1 MKSFRNPK
9 YLERYEDVVFD
20 LENPINIAPANN
32 TVQVRNNLKFT
43 ADNSGEVTPFD
54 WYNARI
60 ALDFKVEQHDG
71 TDFVIGANVNDDSLT
86 AVRLP
91 QIITYEA
98 DQMGIVNGANSFISR
113 LSVLANGKEL
123 YQCNYANHSV
133 NIKNLLEYN
142 KLYADSVATN
152 EFYFLD
158 TSTSANKNRFT
169 RRNVTHRQDG
179 ANPGGD
185 QAGLMIDNTPASFN
199 EGFAKRKALLG
210 TSSTVHCE
218 IPLNRYSFF
227 EALEDKLLPNTKI
240 EINFE
245 IEKDDNLIWRTGGNR
260 CRVVIT
266 RLQLFVPRLIFNSE
280 GSKIYMSEYLKPYK
294 WTYLNEV
301 IQPNVA
307 GNQAVGNFRITNGIS
322 KPRHVFVFFINTPNI
337 ESQTANPFL
346 YNTFSVSTDPRTLN
360 RCYLEVG
367 NGNEYPDI
375 HYKPSE
381 DPSRVFRDVMS
392 YVFAN
397 NDFQGGTLLNR
408 QNFENIFPFV
418 YFDLTKQKLDIKD
431 GVTKLS
437 FHYELSGAT
446 AANYNIYALV
456 LHEREAEIEQK
467 SGKLLLRA

>member
-9 YLERYEDVVFD
+9 YLERYEDVLFD
-20 LENPINIAPANN
+20 LEQPLNIDPANN
-32 TVQVRNNLKFT
+32 IFQVRNNLKFT

-86 AVRLP
+86 ANRLQ
-91 QIITYEA
+91 QIIAYQN

-142 KLYADSVATN
+142 KSYADSVATN

-185 QAGLMIDNTPASFN
+185 QTGLMLDNTSASFN

-301 IQPNVA
+301 IQPNVG

-446 AANYNIYALV
+446 AAEYNIYALV

>member
-9 YLERYEDVVFD
+9 YLERYEDVVFY
-20 LENPINIAPANN
+20 LEQDINIAPANN
-32 TVQVRNNLKFT
+32 TDQVRSNLKFI
-43 ADNSGEVTPFD
+43 ADNTGEVTPFD

-60 ALDFKVEQHDG
+60 ALDFKVQERDG
-71 TDFVIGANVNDDSLT
+71 DNFVTGGHVNDDNILAGNRAEIT
-86 AVRLP
+86 A
-91 QIITYEA
+91 YEA

-142 KLYADSVATN
+142 KSYADSVATN

-158 TSTSANKNRFT
+158 TSTSANKNRFI
-169 RRNVTHRQDG
+169 RRNVSHRRNSNND
-179 ANPGGD
+179 AD
-185 QAGLMIDNTPASFN
+185 EAGLMIDNTPTSCN

-245 IEKDDNLIWRTGGNR
+245 IEKDDNLIWRSGGER

-280 GSKIYMSEYLKPYK
+280 GSKIYMSEYLKPFK

-301 IQPNVA
+301 VETNLA
-307 GNQAVGNFRITNGIS
+307 SNQAVGNFRITNGIS

-346 YNTFSVSTDPRTLN
+346 YNTFSVSTNPRTLN

-367 NGNEYPDI
+367 NGN
-375 HYKPSE
+375 
-381 DPSRVFRDVMS
+381 
-392 YVFAN
+392 
-397 NDFQGGTLLNR
+397 
-408 QNFENIFPFV
+408 
-418 YFDLTKQKLDIKD
+418 
-431 GVTKLS
+431 
-437 FHYELSGAT
+437 
-446 AANYNIYALV
+446 
-456 LHEREAEIEQK
+456 
-467 SGKLLLRA
+467 